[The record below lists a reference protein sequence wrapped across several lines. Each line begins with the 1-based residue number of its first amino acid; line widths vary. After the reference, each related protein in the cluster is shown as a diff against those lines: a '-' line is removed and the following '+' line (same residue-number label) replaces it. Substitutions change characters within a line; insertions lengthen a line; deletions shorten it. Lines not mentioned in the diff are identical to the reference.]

1 MLFNF
6 LPKHSSILNFE
17 SQMYTEIAFDRE
29 TVDGK
34 ELGCGVLNMRLEFR
48 FLLVLLQSSWE

>member
-6 LPKHSSILNFE
+6 LPKHSSILDFE
-17 SQMYTEIAFDRE
+17 SQMYTKIAFDRE

-34 ELGCGVLNMRLEFR
+34 ELCCGVLNVRLEFR
-48 FLLVLLQSSWE
+48 FLLVLL